1 MLSMR
6 IPACRSMRRCTD
18 GLSFAGRRGHVR
30 LAVVLLLCLAGASV
44 SGQGTADNGA
54 AHDAATHDRA
64 AGGVAVDLSSP
75 RATMFTFLA
84 AMNRVHDGYED
95 AWPAALA
102 TMAAPEDASP
112 TSDARQREQAEAL
125 VAVLDRLGEVRPGDL
140 PTAEELAIAAA
151 AGRTPIR
158 RFLYFPRT
166 QHAWVWTE
174 LQQATSGQVTAPRGR
189 IELAI
194 VESGERKVWRFTAE
208 TVAGAPELYESMRAL
223 PPRYTA
229 PRDEAAGEL
238 FELLGPTFHRT
249 PWWGWGALL
258 AGIFVG
264 LLVGKIAQ
272 TALRRVG
279 DDLLRRAWDIRARA
293 LHDAAS
299 PASLALLTVGLHVG
313 LWFVVKTEDVAAF
326 TGRIISFLFIV
337 AVGWLLYNLVDVI
350 DVALR
355 RAADRTN
362 NKLDNMVVP
371 LIRKTLRIFL
381 VVIFTFVVAENVFGL
396 DLTAWL
402 AGLGIAGLAVSLSA
416 QDSIK
421 NLFGSLTIFFDKP
434 FAIGDFITF
443 DDETGVVE
451 EIGFRSTRLRLLSGH
466 LVTVPNMKFIDN
478 KIENISARPYI
489 RREMNVTITYDTP
502 PDKIEQA
509 VRILRD
515 ILHSEEV
522 VREGRFDMEKQ
533 PPRISFNEFNADSL
547 NIRAYYWYQLV
558 RDPDRGFFTF
568 IAHSQMVNMKLFAA
582 YGEAGIDFAFPTQ
595 TLYLAGDPAR
605 QLAVKVIGDDAGE

>member
-1 MLSMR
+1 MSVCVPRSGDRSSAKRRRVWLT
-6 IPACRSMRRCTD
+6 PA
-18 GLSFAGRRGHVR
+18 
-30 LAVVLLLCLAGASV
+30 LAVLL
-44 SGQGTADNGA
+44 A
-54 AHDAATHDRA
+54 AAALGGRA
-64 AGGVAVDLSSP
+64 ASDDQAGAVDLSSP

-95 AWPAALA
+95 AWSAALA
-102 TMAAPEDASP
+102 TMTPPEDAAAM
-112 TSDARQREQAEAL
+112 SDARQREHAEAL
-125 VAVLDRLGEVRPGDL
+125 MAVLDRLGEVRPGNL
-140 PTAEELAIAAA
+140 PTAEELALAAA
-151 AGRTPIR
+151 AGRMPIR

-166 QHAWVWTE
+166 EHAWVWEE
-174 LQQATSGQVTAPRGR
+174 LQKATGGQVTAPRGR
-189 IELAI
+189 IELALVAENDRNI
-194 VESGERKVWRFTAE
+194 WRFTAE
-208 TVAGAPELYESMRAL
+208 TTAGAPELYESMRAL

-229 PRDEAAGEL
+229 PQDESAGEL

-258 AGIFVG
+258 GGIFAG
-264 LLVGKIAQ
+264 LLAGKLAQ

-279 DDLLRRAWDIRARA
+279 DDMLRRAWHVRARA
-293 LHDAAS
+293 LHNAAS

-337 AVGWLLYNLVDVI
+337 AVGWFLYNLVDII

-355 RAADRTN
+355 RVTGKTDNR
-362 NKLDNMVVP
+362 LDDMVVP

-434 FAIGDFITF
+434 FVVGDFITF

-451 EIGFRSTRLRLLSGH
+451 EIGFRSTRIRLLSGH

-478 KIENISARPYI
+478 KVENITARPYI

-502 PDKIEQA
+502 PDKIERA
-509 VRILRD
+509 VNILRD
-515 ILHSEEV
+515 ILHSEDV

-547 NIRAYYWYQLV
+547 NIRAYYWYQLAGD
-558 RDPDRGFFTF
+558 RDRGFFTF
-568 IAHSQMVNMKLFAA
+568 MTHSELVNMKLFRAF
-582 YGEAGIDFAFPTQ
+582 GEAGIDFAFPTQ
-595 TLYLAGDPAR
+595 TLYLAGDPGR
-605 QLAVKVIGDDAGE
+605 QLAVKVVGDRGEEE